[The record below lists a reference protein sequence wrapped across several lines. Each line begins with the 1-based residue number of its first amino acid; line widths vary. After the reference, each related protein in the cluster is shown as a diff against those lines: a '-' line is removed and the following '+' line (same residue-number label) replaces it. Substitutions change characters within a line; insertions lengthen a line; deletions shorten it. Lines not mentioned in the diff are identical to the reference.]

1 MSFFVD
7 TVSALA
13 DNYIYLVGDS
23 ELGLAMVV
31 DPGDAEPARRA
42 LRARDVN
49 LELILLTH
57 HHRDHTAGALA
68 LAEEF
73 GAPILGPA
81 KEKTFLSGLSRGVS
95 GGETVAFSTLRGQV
109 LDTSGHTVGHVSYYF
124 PQIKALFCG
133 DALFSLGCGR
143 LFEGT
148 AAQMWEALKL
158 MRDLPDD
165 TQIYFGHEYT
175 EGNARFAMAVDKANT
190 ALQARLDDAVA
201 KRKESRPAVPVALK
215 IEKEANPFLRIDQ
228 PDFHKALARSG
239 LPIQGTDPAALF
251 GCLRAAKDRF
261 DSQQPTT
268 SKH

>member
-1 MSFFVD
+1 MGFFVD
-7 TVSALA
+7 ILSALT

-23 ELGLAMVV
+23 ELGLAMAI
-31 DPGDAEPARRA
+31 DPGDAEPVRRA
-42 LRARDVN
+42 LRQRDMN

-57 HHRDHTAGALA
+57 HHRDHTAGAAA
-68 LAEEF
+68 LAEEY

-81 KEKTFLSGLSRGVS
+81 KEKTFLSDLSRGVS

-109 LDTSGHTVGHVSYYF
+109 LDTSGHTIGHVAYYF

-158 MRDLPDD
+158 MRGLPDD
-165 TQIYFGHEYT
+165 TQVYFGHEYT
-175 EGNARFAMAVDKANT
+175 EANARFAVVVDKANG
-190 ALQARLDDAVA
+190 AVQARMADAAA
-201 KRKESRPAVPVALK
+201 KRGEKLPAVPVALK
-215 IEKEANPFLRIDQ
+215 IEKAANPFLRIDQ
-228 PDFHKALARSG
+228 PDFQKSMARSG
-239 LPIQGTDPAALF
+239 IPVQGTDPAALF

-261 DSQQPTT
+261 DSLQTT
-268 SKH
+268 AHKH

>member
-7 TVSALA
+7 ILPAMA

-23 ELGLAMVV
+23 DLGLAMVV
-31 DPGDAEPARRA
+31 DPGDVEPVRRA
-42 LRARDVN
+42 LKSRDVN

-57 HHRDHTAGALA
+57 HHKDHTAGAMA

-81 KEKTFLSGLSRGVS
+81 KEKTLLEGLSRGVS
-95 GGETVAFSTLRGQV
+95 GGEVVAFSTLRGQV
-109 LDTSGHTVGHVSYYF
+109 LDTSGHTIGHVAYYF

-158 MRDLPDD
+158 MRGLPDD
-165 TQIYFGHEYT
+165 TQVYFGHEYT
-175 EGNARFAMAVDKANT
+175 EANARFALAVDKTNEAI
-190 ALQARLDDAVA
+190 LARLAEVVA
-201 KRKESRPAVPVALK
+201 LRAEKKPAVPVALK
-215 IEKEANPFLRIDQ
+215 VEKAANPFLRIDQ
-228 PDFHKALARSG
+228 PDFHKAIARSG
-239 LPIQGTDPAALF
+239 LPLQGTDPAALF

-261 DSQQPTT
+261 DSQQAPMGR
-268 SKH
+268 K